1 MSLKYGGHK
10 GEMFK
15 VGELAVYPAQGVGVI
30 EAIEEREMMGNIQSF
45 YIMKILGSNMKIM
58 IPLDSAKSVGL
69 RGVISAREIPKIYEI
84 LKDKDITID
93 KQTWNKR
100 YRDYL
105 EKIKTGSVYEVAR
118 VLRDLCILK
127 LDKDLSFGERKMM
140 DTARNLLIKEI
151 SVVSKSDESK
161 VEKAINDLFPLQ
173 GLMKGVA

>member
-1 MSLKYGGHK
+1 
-10 GEMFK
+10 MFK
-15 VGELAVYPAQGVGVI
+15 VGDLAVYPAQGVGLI
-30 EAIEEREMMGNIQSF
+30 EAIEEREMMGNLQSF

-58 IPLDSAKSVGL
+58 IPLDSAKAVGL
-69 RGVISAREIPKIYEI
+69 RGVIAAREIPKIYDI

-151 SVVSKSDESK
+151 SVVSKSEEAK
-161 VEKAINDLFPLQ
+161 IEKDINAIFPLH

>member
-1 MSLKYGGHK
+1 
-10 GEMFK
+10 MFK
-15 VGELAVYPAQGVGVI
+15 VGDLAVYPAQGVGII
-30 EAIEEREMMGNIQSF
+30 EAIEEREMMGSLQSF

-69 RGVISAREIPKIYEI
+69 RGVIAAREIPKIYDI

-151 SVVSKSDESK
+151 SVVSKSEEAK
-161 VEKAINDLFPLQ
+161 IEKDINAIFPLQ

>member
-1 MSLKYGGHK
+1 
-10 GEMFK
+10 MFK

-161 VEKAINDLFPLQ
+161 VEKAINDFFPLQ

>member
-1 MSLKYGGHK
+1 
-10 GEMFK
+10 MFK

-161 VEKAINDLFPLQ
+161 IEKAINDLFPLQ

>member
-1 MSLKYGGHK
+1 MKEVK
-10 GEMFK
+10 GQMFK
-15 VGELAVYPAQGVGVI
+15 VGDLAVYPAQGVGII
-30 EAIEEREMMGNIQSF
+30 EAIEERDMMGSVQSF

-58 IPLDSAKSVGL
+58 IPLESAKSVGL
-69 RGVISAREIPKIYEI
+69 RSVIAAREIPKIYEI

-151 SVVSKSDESK
+151 SVASKSEETK
-161 VEKAINDLFPLQ
+161 VEEDINSLFPVQ
-173 GLMKGVA
+173 GLMKGIA

>member
-1 MSLKYGGHK
+1 
-10 GEMFK
+10 MFK
-15 VGELAVYPAQGVGVI
+15 VGDLAVYPAQGVGVI

-58 IPLDSAKSVGL
+58 IPLESAKAVGL

-84 LKDKDITID
+84 LRDKDITID

-151 SVVSKSDESK
+151 SVASKSDESK

>member
-1 MSLKYGGHK
+1 
-10 GEMFK
+10 MFK

-58 IPLDSAKSVGL
+58 IPLDSAKAVGL

>member
-1 MSLKYGGHK
+1 
-10 GEMFK
+10 MFK
-15 VGELAVYPAQGVGVI
+15 VGDLAVYPAQGVGI
-30 EAIEEREMMGNIQSF
+30 IDSIEEREMMGSLQSF
-45 YIMKILGSNMKIM
+45 YVMKILGSNMKIM
-58 IPLDSAKSVGL
+58 IPLDSAKAVGL
-69 RGVISAREIPKIYEI
+69 RGVISSREIPKIYEI
-84 LKDKDITID
+84 LKDKEITID

-151 SVVSKSDESK
+151 SVVSKSAETK
-161 VEKAINDLFPLQ
+161 VEKDINAFFPAQSYL
-173 GLMKGVA
+173 KGVA

>member
-1 MSLKYGGHK
+1 
-10 GEMFK
+10 MFK
-15 VGELAVYPAQGVGVI
+15 VGDLAVYPAQGVGVI
-30 EAIEEREMMGNIQSF
+30 EAIEERDMMGSVQAF

-58 IPLDSAKSVGL
+58 IPLDSAESVGL
-69 RGVISAREIPKIYEI
+69 RGVIAAREIPKIYDI

-127 LDKDLSFGERKMM
+127 IDKDLSFGERKMM

-151 SVVSKSDESK
+151 SVVSKAEETKIEED
-161 VEKAINDLFPLQ
+161 INALFPVQ
-173 GLMKGVA
+173 GLLKGVA

>member
-1 MSLKYGGHK
+1 
-10 GEMFK
+10 
-15 VGELAVYPAQGVGVI
+15 
-30 EAIEEREMMGNIQSF
+30 MGNIQSF

-161 VEKAINDLFPLQ
+161 VEKAINDFFPLQ